1 MQTTQGRA
9 NRAAQGHRAAILG
22 LLVTLVAVT
31 ACSPLRLS
39 RSTTVSAG
47 EVGTRTSQLAA
58 APARAAARAQAVA
71 TPATVAPAAPTT
83 VPAPAAPA
91 PAAPAPAAPAGRTDL
106 AGCPRFPAD
115 NAFNA
120 HVLNLPVRPDSAATI
135 AAAGGAGQRV
145 RAGFTSG
152 IWQGS
157 RGGYPVN
164 VVDSRTD
171 VSVDYLIN
179 AYPGVSDPNGHTL
192 PAVPRFEGWPVIAW
206 DRHLLTVDTA
216 TCTSSEAFNVS
227 PPWENP
233 LGRWIADSAVH
244 FDLRSNDL
252 PARGSATASGLSL
265 LHGLVRYDEVASGR
279 VAHAVSVTL
288 PQIRQG
294 AAVWPARYSDGRSTN
309 PAAPQMGAW
318 LRLRADVDLSGLG
331 PQARTV
337 AEAMKVHG
345 AVVSD
350 TGPGGLVVNGE
361 PDERWND
368 SDLSGLGSL
377 TMADFEVVDASGMRV
392 DDSLR
397 TR

>member
-1 MQTTQGRA
+1 MSTTAVRA
-9 NRAAQGHRAAILG
+9 NRAGQGHRAGVLG
-22 LLVTLVAVT
+22 LLVLLVTVT

-58 APARAAARAQAVA
+58 VPARAAARAAVA
-71 TPATVAPAAPTT
+71 APATVAPTTIPPTT
-83 VPAPAAPA
+83 SAPA
-91 PAAPAPAAPAGRTDL
+91 PAAAPVTTAPAVRSGL
-106 AGCPRFPAD
+106 AGCPLFPAD

-120 HVLNLPVRPDSAATI
+120 QVLTLPVRSDSAAVV

-152 IWQGS
+152 VWQGS

-164 VVDSRTD
+164 VVDSRSD
-171 VSVDYLIN
+171 SSVDYLIR
-179 AYPGVSDPNGHTL
+179 AYPGVSDPAGHTL
-192 PAVPRFEGWPVIAW
+192 PAVPRFEGWPTIAW

-233 LGRWIADSAVH
+233 LGRWMADSAVH
-244 FDLRSNDL
+244 FDLRSNEL
-252 PARGSATASGLSL
+252 PARGSATAAGLSL

-279 VAHAVSVTL
+279 VGHAVTVTL

-294 AAVWPARYSDGRSTN
+294 DAVWPARYSDGRSTN
-309 PAAPQMGAW
+309 PAAPQMGSW

-345 AVVSD
+345 AVVGD
-350 TGPGGLVVNGE
+350 TGPGGLVLNGE

-368 SDLSGLGSL
+368 SDLRGLGSL
-377 TMADFEVVDASGMRV
+377 SLADFELVDASGMRV
-392 DDSLR
+392 DDSLA